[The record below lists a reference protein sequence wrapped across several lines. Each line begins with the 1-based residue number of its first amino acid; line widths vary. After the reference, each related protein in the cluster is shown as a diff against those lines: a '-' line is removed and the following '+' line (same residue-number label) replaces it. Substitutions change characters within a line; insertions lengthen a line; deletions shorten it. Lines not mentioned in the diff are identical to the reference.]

1 MVKFRDKKRLFNYQ
15 YEYDSLYLLYKYHDH
30 FFHSLINRG
39 NKLWAFNFFI
49 KVKFALKISEK
60 IDPLLIFFL
69 AISNITPEVLLFPL
83 KSGGLVNEVA
93 MPITIRKQI
102 IFATKWVIKLLKDKY
117 RILSVPYVSAI
128 LLDAIRNQG
137 IAVDKKERIH
147 LEATRNRF
155 LIKYFK

>member
-1 MVKFRDKKRLFNYQ
+1 MVAFRDKKRLFDFK
-15 YEYDSLYLLYKYHDH
+15 YEHDSLYILYKYHSH
-30 FFHSLINRG
+30 FFHSLIHRG
-39 NKLWAFNFFI
+39 CKLWAFNFFI
-49 KVKFALKISEK
+49 KVKFSLKSSEQ

-69 AISNITPEVLLFPL
+69 AINNITPEVLLFPF
-83 KSGGLVNEVA
+83 KSGGQINEVA

-117 RILSVPYVSAI
+117 RIISIQNLSII

-137 IAVDKKERIH
+137 LAVDKKERIH
-147 LEATRNRF
+147 REATRNRF